1 MMSVEKFIALYFPF
15 KSRNICTVRTAKW
28 ASGIAFV
35 VYFLLNFFW
44 FFVVKALKGDRGARN
59 VACVLEDFFVK
70 FYLNWERID
79 GVLHSFG
86 PFAIMAFTNIA
97 IIYKFIQAKLTNR
110 RCGRTESTN
119 HALDNAAMRG
129 TAILIT
135 VTMTFIILTAPA
147 QIFLQLHLIS
157 IP

>member
-1 MMSVEKFIALYFPF
+1 MGIWYC
-15 KSRNICTVRTAKW
+15 IC
-28 ASGIAFV
+28 IF
-35 VYFLLNFFW
+35 FLLYFFW

-59 VACVLEDFFVK
+59 NACDFEDFFVK

-79 GVLHSFG
+79 GVLYSFG

-129 TAILIT
+129 TAI
-135 VTMTFIILTAPA
+135 FDYCDHD
-147 QIFLQLHLIS
+147 LHNTHCSCSNLLCNYT
-157 IP
+157 